1 MGLAVKVDE
10 DLPARVNG
18 WAADHPPTS
27 PNTRRPPSGPRSL
40 SAIECLTADS

>member
-18 WAADHPPTS
+18 WAADPPQ
-27 PNTRRPPSGPRSL
+27 RPPIPAVRL
-40 SAIECLTADS
+40 AARE